1 MDKEEIK
8 AAATKVDEWAE
19 EKANKHNF
27 TKTQVFV
34 GVAVAVLAVYGTAS
48 LLGWF

>member
-1 MDKEEIK
+1 MNKEEIK

-19 EKANKHNF
+19 EKADKHNF

-34 GVAVAVLAVYGTAS
+34 GVVITILAVYGIAS